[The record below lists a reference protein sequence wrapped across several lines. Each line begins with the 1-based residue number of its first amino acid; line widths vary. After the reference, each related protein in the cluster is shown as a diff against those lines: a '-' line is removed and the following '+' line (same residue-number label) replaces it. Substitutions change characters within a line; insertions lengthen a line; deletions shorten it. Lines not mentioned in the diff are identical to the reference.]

1 MESIE
6 ELTRVRAELDRLK
19 SQRAAAVKK
28 WRRNNRDTVNRWAAQ
43 RYARLKTDAEWVKKN
58 KESQRSARLRRK
70 AIAADEAVKEE
81 ITDEYT

>member
-1 MESIE
+1 
-6 ELTRVRAELDRLK
+6 LTDPNLH
-19 SQRAAAVKK
+19 RAAAVKK

-43 RYARLKTDAEWVKKN
+43 RYARLKTDAEWAKKN

-70 AIAADEAVKEE
+70 AIAADKAVKEE